1 MAELAIREIE
11 VGQLKSECVRIIYR
25 TIHGIHDSG
34 GTPDF
39 GNVLT
44 AMDDPGLKNIWVE
57 LDERAHAKAA
67 AAQTQARDR
76 LQGLISN
83 FRYTTMTRDRRQQL
97 AALEEKRLDDQEE
110 LAVLQSLIAQERGRH
125 GISAPKDG

>member
-11 VGQLKSECVRIIYR
+11 VGQLKSECVRTIYR
-25 TIHGIHDSG
+25 IIHGIYDSG

-44 AMDDPGLKNIWVE
+44 ALDDPGLKNIWVE

-67 AAQTQARDR
+67 AAQTQSRDR

-83 FRYTTMTRDRRQQL
+83 FRYATMTRDRRQQL

-125 GISAPKDG
+125 GISEPKDG